1 MKTAELIKLYR
12 YRHQL
17 FEEWEKTDS
26 MIAFE
31 TFLLEKLYASQFKA
45 SEPIEKEQEIAVKLI
60 AIRDA
65 LVKEDY
71 SEAYH
76 QLYLIADPEMESTE
90 PWKKLEDIARKQTD
104 NGDR

>member
-45 SEPIEKEQEIAVKLI
+45 SEPIEKERVGKHVQ
-60 AIRDA
+60 
-65 LVKEDY
+65 
-71 SEAYH
+71 
-76 QLYLIADPEMESTE
+76 
-90 PWKKLEDIARKQTD
+90 KK
-104 NGDR
+104 